1 MLRAGELFATKKAEF
16 EEYKSF
22 RDYIEAAHGIRYH
35 KAMHAAQIYRKLL
48 DLNLPWSELKSI
60 GWTKVRLLLDVVT
73 KENIKQWIANAKAMN
88 YHSLKALVEAEK
100 HYGEADT
107 GQVPKTI
114 TTKTFK
120 LHVDQKELVDDVL
133 LKVSEVTGSH
143 VDSVNLEAV
152 FQSYLSGGG
161 MYADVSDAMAYA
173 AKHVDDPLAFVEKQV
188 ATLQHLFP
196 QLNIAFEITSKEFR
210 SLSVVHRALARRIRG
225 IPVPIATDMLLEL
238 SCEAEWPDRFLQ
250 CAGSS
255 RARSHIQAMLT
266 RIHKAYTVGNRPQLR
281 YLIQQYLTS
290 HDALFAASRSAAGK
304 MRGDRRPK
312 ETELNAIAETLNAV
326 QGTRE
331 VVRLKLIH
339 KGVNTF
345 RPILDFGIENR
356 TLQHLVRSVLHA
368 VAELHPRQFATR
380 GGVPAAIAQVVSLI
394 RAGYIYARE
403 VDIKDFYASFDG
415 NKLVGLVPF
424 QKRVIENVLLAEHLN
439 ILPGTLHRILSRVG
453 SADTDHEGAAL
464 IEKYL
469 ADARRG
475 IPQGSA
481 ASTILAEM
489 LLAPLLFQVPTAGEV
504 VAYADNI
511 LVLAKSESDA
521 DAMTESLGLAL
532 KKHPA
537 GHLWPKI
544 KFFRAGGPIDFL
556 GHRLTGHSDQLRVQP
571 TPENREK
578 FERKM
583 KKGLAQ
589 LTKSTLPPAAR
600 DRLVRD
606 LKSDLSSHASNFRL
620 CDGVKECR
628 QHWLAQIS
636 SIKQGGS
643 TMQQS
648 KPSSGKRMVFWP
660 HPDQEE
666 IIMAALD
673 LAKKQVSTRYQT
685 VALEAI
691 AQSYMANGIAF
702 KNWRQALIFQRKQ
715 TQDPAMLAQEVSM
728 FLQELCPELTLK
740 TTIAPAAPAPVT
752 DTVNASDMVVVEEA
766 LSVEDEDEVADIPS
780 AKISMSPPSAGAQ
793 GASLALADTTKPKG
807 NWVKRPK
814 TKTLP
819 T

>member
-1 MLRAGELFATKKAEF
+1 M
-16 EEYKSF
+16 
-22 RDYIEAAHGIRYH
+22 
-35 KAMHAAQIYRKLL
+35 
-48 DLNLPWSELKSI
+48 
-60 GWTKVRLLLDVVT
+60 
-73 KENIKQWIANAKAMN
+73 
-88 YHSLKALVEAEK
+88 
-100 HYGEADT
+100 
-107 GQVPKTI
+107 
-114 TTKTFK
+114 
-120 LHVDQKELVDDVL
+120 
-133 LKVSEVTGSH
+133 
-143 VDSVNLEAV
+143 
-152 FQSYLSGGG
+152 
-161 MYADVSDAMAYA
+161 
-173 AKHVDDPLAFVEKQV
+173 
-188 ATLQHLFP
+188 
-196 QLNIAFEITSKEFR
+196 
-210 SLSVVHRALARRIRG
+210 
-225 IPVPIATDMLLEL
+225 PVATDMLPKL
-238 SCEAEWPDRFLQ
+238 SCEAAWSDKFLQ
-250 CAGSS
+250 CAGSP

-266 RIHKAYTVGNRPQLR
+266 RIHKAYRVGDRPQLR

-290 HDALFAASRSAAGK
+290 HDALFAASRSAAAK
-304 MRGDRRPK
+304 MRWDRRPK
-312 ETELNAIAETLNAV
+312 KTELKAIAETLNAS

-331 VVRLKLIH
+331 AVRLKLIR
-339 KGVNTF
+339 KDANTF
-345 RPILDFGIENR
+345 RPTLDFGIENR

-403 VDIKDFYASFDG
+403 IDIKDFYASFDG

-424 QKRVIENVLLAEHLN
+424 QKRVIENVLLSEHLN
-439 ILPGTLHRILSRVG
+439 ILPGKLHRILSRVG

-489 LLAPLLFQVPTAGEV
+489 LLAPLLFQVPTAGAV

-521 DAMTESLGLAL
+521 DAMTESLGRAL

-537 GHLWPKI
+537 GHLRPTI
-544 KFFRAGGPIDFL
+544 KFFRTGGPIDFL
-556 GHRLTGHSDQLRVQP
+556 GHRLTAHSDQVCVQP

-583 KKGLAQ
+583 TTGLAK
-589 LTKSTLPPAAR
+589 LTRSILPPAAR

-620 CDGVKECR
+620 CDGVKEYR
-628 QHWLAQIS
+628 LHWLSQIS
-636 SIKQGGS
+636 SIKQKGS

-648 KPSSGKRMVFWP
+648 KSPSRKRMVFWP

-666 IIMAALD
+666 IITAALD
-673 LAKKQVSTRYQT
+673 LAKQAVSTQYQT

-702 KNWRQALIFQRKQ
+702 KNWRQGLTFERKR
-715 TQDPAMLAQEVSM
+715 TQDPAMFAQEVSM

-780 AKISMSPPSAGAQ
+780 AKTSISPPSSCAQ
-793 GASLALADTTKPKG
+793 EASLALADTTKPKG